1 MNDRKNKIIMA
12 VLISLLLHAAFFAAS
27 RHIVLSGMSRSG
39 EDTRKMFRVKDVDK
53 TPETMEL
60 FTPPET
66 LTAIPDKQQSEPLI
80 ETIVIEHQA
89 AFFVEREDLV
99 FERKKEK
106 MVSERDLDKTSPRK
120 DAIRAEDLS
129 RSAEQTAL
137 EKSAPE
143 TRALGDI
150 VLSRGP
156 SSFSDAPRISHDE
169 AEYIEKMP
177 AKEHAGES
185 SLLDGGKRKVS
196 AQDGERS
203 LEETVE
209 RVGKYEDMTSYLE
222 VDLKTFRNP
231 STGERFFRANVGVR
245 KGVKIEAMP
254 KDVVFLIDSS
264 KSVTEIRFEQ
274 VKRSLS
280 AILRDFDEKDT
291 FSIIAFKQGQ
301 EQFAPASIKAT
312 SENIRKARDFVNAL
326 TAHGRTDI
334 EGALLQISRNVPKKK
349 PSYVFLVS
357 DGRPTTGVTNIREI
371 IRVITREN
379 LGRRPIFS
387 FGVGLRVNTY
397 LLDFLSYQNRAWS
410 EFAVAS
416 DSVARD
422 IRRLYDDI
430 SAPLL
435 TDLRYRM
442 SGMASQEVYP
452 KELPDFYHAKGLTV
466 YGKYW
471 DEDTFSMQILGE
483 TYGQVKEFI
492 FKRQLSEAEKG
503 DASIERAWAF
513 NKIYHLIGIETMG
526 KGAPEVLV
534 KQIESL
540 SRQYGIRLP
549 HIEEQDTD
557 MFDDEK

>member
-1 MNDRKNKIIMA
+1 MNDQKNKIITA
-12 VLISLLLHAAFFAAS
+12 VLISLALHAAFFAVS
-27 RHIVLSGMSRSG
+27 RHIVLPGMSGSG
-39 EDTRKMFRVKDVDK
+39 EDARKIFRVKDVDK
-53 TPETMEL
+53 TPKATEL
-60 FTPPET
+60 FSDPET
-66 LTAIPDKQQSEPLI
+66 LTALPDKQPSEPLI
-80 ETIVIEHQA
+80 EAVTIEHEA
-89 AFFVEREDLV
+89 AVFVEREDLI

-106 MVSERDLDKTSPRK
+106 MVSESDLDKTSPRK

-129 RSAEQTAL
+129 RSAEQRAL

-156 SSFSDAPRISHDE
+156 SSFSDAPRISADE
-169 AEYIEKMP
+169 TEYVEQVP
-177 AKEHAGES
+177 ASGHAVES
-185 SLLDGGKRKVS
+185 SLLAGDRTAVS
-196 AQDGERS
+196 AQDGDRS

-231 STGERFFRANVGVR
+231 STGEKFFRANIGVR

-264 KSVTEIRFEQ
+264 KSVTERRFEQ
-274 VKRSLS
+274 VKRGLS
-280 AILRDFDEKDT
+280 AILRDLDEKDT
-291 FSIIAFKQGQ
+291 FNIIAFKQGQ
-301 EQFAPASIKAT
+301 EQFADNSIKAT
-312 SENIRKARDFVNAL
+312 SGNIRNGRDFVNAL
-326 TAHGRTDI
+326 TADGRTDI
-334 EGALLQISRNVPKKK
+334 EGALLQIARSVPRQK

-371 IRVITREN
+371 IKKITREN

-387 FGVGLRVNTY
+387 FGAGLRVNTY

-416 DSVARD
+416 DSAARD
-422 IRRLYDDI
+422 VRRLYDDI
-430 SAPLL
+430 SEPLL

-442 SGMASQEVYP
+442 SGMVSQDVYP

-471 DEDTFSMQILGE
+471 DEDTFSMQVLGE
-483 TYGQVKEFI
+483 TYGTVKEFI
-492 FKRQLSEAEKG
+492 FKRKLSEAEQG
-503 DASIERAWAF
+503 DEGIERAWAF
-513 NKIYHLIGIETMG
+513 NKIYHLIGMETMG
-526 KGAPEVLV
+526 KGDPEVLV
-534 KQIESL
+534 RQIESL
-540 SRQYGIRLP
+540 SRRYGIRVP
-549 HIEEQDTD
+549 HIEEQDAD
-557 MFDDEK
+557 MFDEEE